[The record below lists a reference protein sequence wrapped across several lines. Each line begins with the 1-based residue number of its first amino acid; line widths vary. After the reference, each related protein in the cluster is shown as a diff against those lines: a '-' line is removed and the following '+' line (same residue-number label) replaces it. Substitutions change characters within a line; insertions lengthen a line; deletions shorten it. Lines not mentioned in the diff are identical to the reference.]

1 MNYLVTL
8 VKLGTFAINQDAV
21 AARLKALFD
30 DVINS
35 NQALKTRFGELSSV
49 TWATSCPASYNAWDL
64 LIYFL
69 PNSRESIMRGINP
82 NAQAGVNG
90 LTAWRFS
97 GSGAT
102 RSEETG
108 SEVYANTGG
117 GDATLLGNLAF
128 HEALHNKGQLSDGQ
142 LHGHGGLAGET
153 VTNTT
158 QMTPGVRRLMAGML
172 GGNRP
177 QWLGGCTYYNDPL
190 RGI

>member
-1 MNYLVTL
+1 MNYNVTL
-8 VKLGTFAINQDAV
+8 VKLGSFAINQDAV

-35 NQALKTRFGELSSV
+35 DQALKRRFGELSSV

-64 LIYFL
+64 LIYFV
-69 PNSRESIMRGINP
+69 PSSIESIMRGLNP
-82 NAQAGVNG
+82 QAQAGANG

-102 RSEETG
+102 RTEETG

-117 GDATLLGNLAF
+117 GNATLLGNLAF

-142 LHGHGGLAGET
+142 LHPHGGLAGET
-153 VTNTT
+153 VTDGT

-172 GGNRP
+172 GRNRP